1 MTSMERNATLD
12 ALRGAA
18 LFGILVVNV
27 PFFFQPDGTF
37 GTYGLEH
44 FPGWHNRAVEFI
56 TSWLFDGKFILIFS
70 FLFGW
75 GLHVQMTRSDTFAA
89 PYFRRLL
96 GLFLIGLA
104 HAVFLFLGDILVTY
118 AMLGLV
124 LYPIRDW
131 TPRRLTIG
139 AAVLW
144 LISTVA
150 HAGLGA
156 AVMQFPTEFG
166 DYSRLVQLHQFGSFW
181 QITSQRIEDVIGLYI
196 ITPFLF
202 APQVLGMFMLGL
214 ATAKRFGHA
223 GGSAELLPIARKIL
237 RWLWLPALLL
247 NAFYAL
253 ANNTLIFNAAIALGA
268 RGAFV
273 PLLSLVYISAALLIF
288 SQPQYHRYSN
298 VFGGEGKLSLST
310 YIGESVLMST
320 LALSYGFGLYGK
332 VSPVQG
338 LLLCIAVY
346 ITLMVLGS
354 LWSRFFRIGP
364 CEWILRSITQ
374 GKSAALTHPAES

>member
-1 MTSMERNATLD
+1 MTTTERNATLD

-27 PFFFQPDGTF
+27 PFFFQPEGTF
-37 GTYGLEH
+37 GTFGLQN

-75 GLHVQMTRSDTFAA
+75 GLHVQMDRSAAFAA
-89 PYFRRLL
+89 PYFRRLF
-96 GLFLIGLA
+96 GLLLIGLA
-104 HAVFLFLGDILVTY
+104 HAIFFFLGDILVTY
-118 AMLGLV
+118 AVLGVV
-124 LYPIRDW
+124 LYFMRNW

-139 AAVLW
+139 AAVMW
-144 LISTVA
+144 FVSTIA
-150 HAGLGA
+150 HAALGA
-156 AVMQFPTEFG
+156 AVMQFPTELA
-166 DYSRLVQLHQFGSFW
+166 DYSQIVLLHQFGSFW
-181 QITSQRIEDVIGLYI
+181 QITSQRVEDVIGLYI

-214 ATAKRFGHA
+214 AAAKRFGHA
-223 GGSAELLPIARKIL
+223 GANAELLPIARKIL
-237 RWLWLPALLL
+237 SWLWLPALMF

-253 ANNTLIFNAAIALGA
+253 ANNTLIFNAAIALAA

-273 PLLSLVYISAALLIF
+273 PLLSVVYMSAALLIF
-288 SQPQYHRYSN
+288 SKPQYQRYAN

-310 YIGESVLMST
+310 YIGESVFMST

-338 LLLCIAVY
+338 FLLCIAVY
-346 ITLMVLGS
+346 VTLMVLGS

-364 CEWILRSITQ
+364 CEWVLRSITE
-374 GKSAALTHPAES
+374 GKPVALTHPASS